1 MIISKHKISIIFLAL
16 INIVSYAA
24 GVITQV
30 KLITNGDVTSIIP
43 ITVDM
48 TVDQILMLNF
58 MAVSIVLALISIVTT
73 YLVVDVKCT
82 FGEILSNCAVVFMI
96 VPVLVLF
103 VAVFNAV
110 NAPVL
115 IDKISIAAAAVVY
128 VLLSA
133 VNVGCVLTV
142 REDEKL

>member
-1 MIISKHKISIIFLAL
+1 MSKHKISIIFLAL

-24 GVITQV
+24 GIITQV
-30 KLITNGDVTSIIP
+30 KLLTNGDVTSIIP
-43 ITVDM
+43 ITVDL

-82 FGEILSNCAVVFMI
+82 FGEIMSNCAVIFMI
-96 VPVLVLF
+96 VPILVLF

-110 NAPVL
+110 NAPVM
-115 IDKISIAAAAVVY
+115 IEKISIAAAAAVY

>member
-1 MIISKHKISIIFLAL
+1 MSKHKISIIFLAL
-16 INIVSYAA
+16 INLVSYAA
-24 GVITQV
+24 GVITQI

-110 NAPVL
+110 NAPGM

>member
-1 MIISKHKISIIFLAL
+1 MSKHKISIIFLAF

-24 GVITQV
+24 GVITQI
-30 KLITNGDVTSIIP
+30 KLITNGDITSIIP

-58 MAVSIVLALISIVTT
+58 MAVSIVLTLISIVTV

-82 FGEILSNCAVVFMI
+82 FGEIMSNCAAVFMI
-96 VPVLVLF
+96 VPILVLF
-103 VAVFNAV
+103 AAVFNAV
-110 NAPVL
+110 NAPVM
-115 IDKISIAAAAVVY
+115 IDKISIAAAALVY

>member
-1 MIISKHKISIIFLAL
+1 MSKHKISIIFLAL
-16 INIVSYAA
+16 INLVSYAA
-24 GVITQV
+24 GVITQI

-110 NAPVL
+110 NAPVM

-133 VNVGCVLTV
+133 VT
-142 REDEKL
+142 

>member
-1 MIISKHKISIIFLAL
+1 MSKHKISIIFLAL

-115 IDKISIAAAAVVY
+115 IDKISIAAAAAVY

>member
-1 MIISKHKISIIFLAL
+1 MSKHKISIIFLAL
-16 INIVSYAA
+16 INLVSYAA
-24 GVITQV
+24 GVITQI

-103 VAVFNAV
+103 IAVFNAV
-110 NAPVL
+110 NAPVM

-142 REDEKL
+142 REDEKLS

>member
-1 MIISKHKISIIFLAL
+1 MSKHKISIIFLAL

-24 GVITQV
+24 GIITQV
-30 KLITNGDVTSIIP
+30 KLLTNGDVTSIIP
-43 ITVDM
+43 ITVDL

-82 FGEILSNCAVVFMI
+82 FGEIMSNCAVIFMI
-96 VPVLVLF
+96 VPILVLF

-110 NAPVL
+110 NAPVM

-142 REDEKL
+142 REDEKLS

>member
-1 MIISKHKISIIFLAL
+1 MSKHKISIIFLAL
-16 INIVSYAA
+16 INLVSYAA
-24 GVITQV
+24 GIITQV
-30 KLITNGDVTSIIP
+30 KLITNSDVTSIIP

-58 MAVSIVLALISIVTT
+58 MAVSLVLTLISIVTT

-82 FGEILSNCAVVFMI
+82 FGEILSNCAAVFMI
-96 VPVLVLF
+96 VPILVLF

-110 NAPVL
+110 NAPVM
-115 IDKISIAAAAVVY
+115 IDKISIAVSAVVY
-128 VLLSA
+128 VLLNV
-133 VNVGCVLTV
+133 VNVGSLLTI

>member
-1 MIISKHKISIIFLAL
+1 MSKHKISIIFLAL
-16 INIVSYAA
+16 INLVSYAA
-24 GVITQV
+24 GVITQI

-73 YLVVDVKCT
+73 YLVVDVKCA

-110 NAPVL
+110 NAPVM

>member
-1 MIISKHKISIIFLAL
+1 MSKHKISIIFLAL

-24 GVITQV
+24 GIITQV

-43 ITVDM
+43 ITVDL

-73 YLVVDVKCT
+73 YLVVDVRCT
-82 FGEILSNCAVVFMI
+82 FGEIMSNCAAIFMI
-96 VPVLVLF
+96 VPILVLF

-110 NAPVL
+110 NAPVM
-115 IDKISIAAAAVVY
+115 IDKISIAAAAAVY

>member
-1 MIISKHKISIIFLAL
+1 MSKHKISIIFLAL
-16 INIVSYAA
+16 INLVSYAA
-24 GVITQV
+24 GVITQI

-103 VAVFNAV
+103 IAVFNAV
-110 NAPVL
+110 NAPVM
-115 IDKISIAAAAVVY
+115 IDKISIAAAVFVY

-142 REDEKL
+142 REDENL

>member
-1 MIISKHKISIIFLAL
+1 MSKHKISIIFLAL
-16 INIVSYAA
+16 INLVSYAA
-24 GVITQV
+24 GVITQI

-110 NAPVL
+110 NAPVM

-142 REDEKL
+142 REDEKLS

>member
-1 MIISKHKISIIFLAL
+1 MSKHKISIIFLAL

-24 GVITQV
+24 GIITQV
-30 KLITNGDVTSIIP
+30 KLLKNGDVTSIIP
-43 ITVDM
+43 ITVDL

-82 FGEILSNCAVVFMI
+82 FGEIMSNCAVIFMI
-96 VPVLVLF
+96 VPILVLF

-110 NAPVL
+110 NAPVM
-115 IDKISIAAAAVVY
+115 IDKISIAAAAAVY

>member
-1 MIISKHKISIIFLAL
+1 MSKHKISIIFLAL
-16 INIVSYAA
+16 INLVSYAA
-24 GVITQV
+24 GVITQI

-48 TVDQILMLNF
+48 TVDQILMLHF

-110 NAPVL
+110 NAPVM

>member
-1 MIISKHKISIIFLAL
+1 MSKHKISIIFLAL

-24 GVITQV
+24 GIITQV
-30 KLITNGDVTSIIP
+30 KLLTNGDVTSIIP
-43 ITVDM
+43 ITVDL

-73 YLVVDVKCT
+73 YLVVDVRCT
-82 FGEILSNCAVVFMI
+82 FGEIMSNCAVIFMI
-96 VPVLVLF
+96 VPILVLF

-110 NAPVL
+110 NAPVM
-115 IDKISIAAAAVVY
+115 IDKISIAAAAAVY

>member
-1 MIISKHKISIIFLAL
+1 MSKHKISIIFLAL
-16 INIVSYAA
+16 INLVSYAA
-24 GVITQV
+24 GVVTQI

-110 NAPVL
+110 NAPVM

>member
-1 MIISKHKISIIFLAL
+1 MSKHKISIIFLAL
-16 INIVSYAA
+16 INLVSYAA
-24 GVITQV
+24 GVITQI

-103 VAVFNAV
+103 IAVFNAV
-110 NAPVL
+110 NAPVM
-115 IDKISIAAAAVVY
+115 IDKISIAAAVVVY

>member
-1 MIISKHKISIIFLAL
+1 MSKHKISIIFLAL

-24 GVITQV
+24 GIITQV
-30 KLITNGDVTSIIP
+30 KLLTNGDVTSIIP
-43 ITVDM
+43 ITVDL

-82 FGEILSNCAVVFMI
+82 FGEIMSNCAVIFMI
-96 VPVLVLF
+96 VPILVLF

-110 NAPVL
+110 NAPVM
-115 IDKISIAAAAVVY
+115 IDKISIAAAAAVY

>member
-1 MIISKHKISIIFLAL
+1 MSKYKISIIFLAL
-16 INIVSYAA
+16 INLVSYAA
-24 GVITQV
+24 GIITQV
-30 KLITNGDVTSIIP
+30 KLITNSDVTSIIP

-58 MAVSIVLALISIVTT
+58 MAVSLVLTLISIVTT

-82 FGEILSNCAVVFMI
+82 FGEILSNCAAVFMI
-96 VPVLVLF
+96 VPILVLF

-110 NAPVL
+110 NAPVM
-115 IDKISIAAAAVVY
+115 IDKISIAVSAVVY
-128 VLLSA
+128 VLLNV
-133 VNVGCVLTV
+133 VNVGSLLTI

>member
-1 MIISKHKISIIFLAL
+1 MSKHKISIIFLAL
-16 INIVSYAA
+16 INLVSYAA

-103 VAVFNAV
+103 FAVFNAV
-110 NAPVL
+110 NAPVM

>member
-1 MIISKHKISIIFLAL
+1 MSKHKISIIFLAL

-82 FGEILSNCAVVFMI
+82 FG
-96 VPVLVLF
+96 
-103 VAVFNAV
+103 
-110 NAPVL
+110 
-115 IDKISIAAAAVVY
+115 
-128 VLLSA
+128 
-133 VNVGCVLTV
+133 
-142 REDEKL
+142 

>member
-1 MIISKHKISIIFLAL
+1 MSKHKISIIFLAL
-16 INIVSYAA
+16 INLVSYAA
-24 GVITQV
+24 GVVTQI

-103 VAVFNAV
+103 IAVFNAV
-110 NAPVL
+110 NAPVM
-115 IDKISIAAAAVVY
+115 IDKISIAAAVVVY

>member
-1 MIISKHKISIIFLAL
+1 MSKHKISIIFLAL
-16 INIVSYAA
+16 INLVSYAA
-24 GVITQV
+24 GVITQI

-110 NAPVL
+110 NAPVM

>member
-1 MIISKHKISIIFLAL
+1 MSKHKISIIFLAL

-24 GVITQV
+24 GIITQV
-30 KLITNGDVTSIIP
+30 KLLTNGDVTSIIP
-43 ITVDM
+43 ITVDL

-82 FGEILSNCAVVFMI
+82 FGEIMSNCAVIFMI
-96 VPVLVLF
+96 VPILVLF

-110 NAPVL
+110 NAPVM
-115 IDKISIAAAAVVY
+115 IDKISIAAAAAVY

-142 REDEKL
+142 REDEKLS

>member
-1 MIISKHKISIIFLAL
+1 MSKHKISIIFLAL
-16 INIVSYAA
+16 INLVSYAA
-24 GVITQV
+24 GVITQI

-103 VAVFNAV
+103 IAVFNAV
-110 NAPVL
+110 NAPVM

>member
-1 MIISKHKISIIFLAL
+1 MSKHKLSIIFLAV

-24 GVITQV
+24 GIMTQV

-58 MAVSIVLALISIVTT
+58 MAVSFVLALISLVTA
-73 YLVVDVKCT
+73 YLVVDVRCT
-82 FGEILSNCAVVFMI
+82 FGEIMSNCAAVFMI
-96 VPVLVLF
+96 VPILVLF
-103 VAVFNAV
+103 AAVFNAV
-110 NAPVL
+110 NAPVM
-115 IDKISIAAAAVVY
+115 IDKISIAAAALVY

>member
-1 MIISKHKISIIFLAL
+1 MSKHKISIIFLAL

-24 GVITQV
+24 GIITQV
-30 KLITNGDVTSIIP
+30 KLLTNGDVTSIIP
-43 ITVDM
+43 ITVDL

-82 FGEILSNCAVVFMI
+82 FGEIMSNCAAVFMI
-96 VPVLVLF
+96 VPILVLF
-103 VAVFNAV
+103 VAVFNTV
-110 NAPVL
+110 NAPVM

>member
-1 MIISKHKISIIFLAL
+1 MSKHKLSIIFLAI

-24 GVITQV
+24 GIITQL

-82 FGEILSNCAVVFMI
+82 FGEIISNCAAVFMI
-96 VPVLVLF
+96 VPILVLF
-103 VAVFNAV
+103 AAVFNAV
-110 NAPVL
+110 NAPVML
-115 IDKISIAAAAVVY
+115 DKISIAAAALVY

>member
-1 MIISKHKISIIFLAL
+1 MSKHKISIIFLAL
-16 INIVSYAA
+16 INLVSYAA

-110 NAPVL
+110 NAPVM

>member
-1 MIISKHKISIIFLAL
+1 MSKHKISIIFLAL

-24 GVITQV
+24 GIITQV
-30 KLITNGDVTSIIP
+30 KLLTNGDVTSIIP
-43 ITVDM
+43 ITVDL

-82 FGEILSNCAVVFMI
+82 FGEIMSNCAAVFMI
-96 VPVLVLF
+96 VPILVLF

-110 NAPVL
+110 NAPVM

>member
-1 MIISKHKISIIFLAL
+1 MSKHKLSIIFLAL

-24 GVITQV
+24 GIITQV

-58 MAVSIVLALISIVTT
+58 MAVSIVLTLISIVTT

-82 FGEILSNCAVVFMI
+82 FGEILSNCAAVFMI
-96 VPVLVLF
+96 VPILVLF

-110 NAPVL
+110 NAPVM
-115 IDKISIAAAAVVY
+115 IDKLSVAAAAAFY

>member
-1 MIISKHKISIIFLAL
+1 MSKHKLSIIFLAV

-24 GVITQV
+24 GIITQL

-58 MAVSIVLALISIVTT
+58 MAVSIVLALISVVTT

-82 FGEILSNCAVVFMI
+82 FGEIISNCAAVFMI
-96 VPVLVLF
+96 VPILVLF
-103 VAVFNAV
+103 AAVFNAV
-110 NAPVL
+110 NAPVML
-115 IDKISIAAAAVVY
+115 DKISIAAAALVY

>member
-1 MIISKHKISIIFLAL
+1 MSKHKISIIFLAL

-24 GVITQV
+24 GIITQV
-30 KLITNGDVTSIIP
+30 KLLTNGDVTSIIP
-43 ITVDM
+43 ITVDL

-82 FGEILSNCAVVFMI
+82 FGEIMSNCAVIFMI
-96 VPVLVLF
+96 VPILVLF

-110 NAPVL
+110 NAPVM

>member
-1 MIISKHKISIIFLAL
+1 MSKHKISIIFLAL
-16 INIVSYAA
+16 INLVSYAA
-24 GVITQV
+24 GVITQI

-43 ITVDM
+43 MTVDM

-110 NAPVL
+110 NAPVM

>member
-1 MIISKHKISIIFLAL
+1 MSKHKISIIFLAL

-110 NAPVL
+110 NAPVM

>member
-1 MIISKHKISIIFLAL
+1 MSKHKISIIFLAL

-24 GVITQV
+24 GIITQV
-30 KLITNGDVTSIIP
+30 KLLTNGDVTSIIP
-43 ITVDM
+43 ITVDL

-82 FGEILSNCAVVFMI
+82 FGEIMSNCAVIFMI
-96 VPVLVLF
+96 VPILVLF

-110 NAPVL
+110 NAPVM
-115 IDKISIAAAAVVY
+115 IDKISIAAAAAVN

>member
-1 MIISKHKISIIFLAL
+1 MSKHKISIIFLAL
-16 INIVSYAA
+16 INLVSYAA
-24 GVITQV
+24 GVITQI

-82 FGEILSNCAVVFMI
+82 FGEILSNCAVVFRI

-110 NAPVL
+110 NAPVM